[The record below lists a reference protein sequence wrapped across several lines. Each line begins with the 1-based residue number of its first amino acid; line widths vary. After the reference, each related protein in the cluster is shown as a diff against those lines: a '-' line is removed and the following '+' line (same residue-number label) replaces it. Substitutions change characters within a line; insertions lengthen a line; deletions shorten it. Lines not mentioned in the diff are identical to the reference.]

1 MSLEPRQKRITAVII
16 TRVVEVP
23 TSPSGQCILMEDFKV
38 NSGSTATHSQR
49 NANLRAVP
57 ADQWKKSLLCRHKK
71 HRAQVQTVQTGTGT
85 GTGSVIESQR
95 ERVPR
100 RLIVDI

>member
-1 MSLEPRQKRITAVII
+1 M
-16 TRVVEVP
+16 P

-71 HRAQVQTVQTGTGT
+71 HRAQVQTVQVQVQGLLLR
-85 GTGSVIESQR
+85 VKER
-95 ERVPR
+95 EGAT
-100 RLIVDI
+100 